1 MSGDN
6 IVDLFAATIISV
18 VGIVIMVSLYNP
30 DLGQLLVGILPT
42 FVEFMVYLLIVGI
55 LGSMIYQLFD

>member
-18 VGIVIMVSLYNP
+18 VGIVIIVSLYNP
-30 DLGQLLVGILPT
+30 NLGQLLVGILPT
-42 FVEFMVYLLIVGI
+42 FVEFMVYLLIIGI
-55 LGSMIYQLFD
+55 LGSTIYQLFD

>member
-18 VGIVIMVSLYNP
+18 VGVVIIVSFYNP
-30 DLGQLLVGILPT
+30 DLGQLLVGILPA
-42 FVEFMVYLLIVGI
+42 FVEFMVYLLIIGI
-55 LGSMIYQLFD
+55 LGSMFYQLFD

>member
-42 FVEFMVYLLIVGI
+42 FVEFMVYLLIIGI

>member
-6 IVDLFAATIISV
+6 IVDLFAATILTA
-18 VGIVIMVSLYNP
+18 VGIIIMVSFYNP
-30 DLGQLLVGILPT
+30 DLGQLLVGILLA
-42 FVEFMVYLLIVGI
+42 FVEFIVYLLIIGI